1 MRSSTFS
8 RWSPVQ
14 QSCDGIG
21 FLANLDSRPHVRV
34 NQPHEKRTSQER
46 DGSLTVNVAP
56 DYGDHDR
63 IMTHLERTWFHYE
76 DDCKTIHGTHME
88 LFPNPSGA
96 GIALSTN
103 TKRIGM
109 GK

>member
-34 NQPHEKRTSQER
+34 IQPHEKRTFQER

-63 IMTHLERTWFHYE
+63 IMTFSRELGFIM
-76 DDCKTIHGTHME
+76 KTIARPFTAHTWNYFRNPLALE
-88 LFPNPSGA
+88 L
-96 GIALSTN
+96 L
-103 TKRIGM
+103 
-109 GK
+109 